1 MENKK
6 NKNFQKILFNK
17 IKNKKLN
24 TFSSEFDSKNNLNK
38 TKVSKNSKNNKNIQ
52 KEKRIIK
59 SKKNKPISMQKTLNK
74 IIWETLNNLKEEKTS
89 NIKSKERNISTI
101 EVEKNLN
108 KKRTFNRIIN
118 KNQNKFE
125 TKVIKSKYT
134 NPKIERSSTLQV
146 FGVKGQKKNLF
157 FNVNNLVCP
166 INNIRTIDTE
176 LHHGSDRG
184 VEKKNSTKGNIKN
197 IIKEFKKIQ
206 DNIDANTTNQDTNYK
221 SEKYLSV
228 LLFNMKKYKMLF
240 QKYKKEN
247 DILKEEN
254 IELKNKIQDAKDE
267 LDIMKEEIEINK
279 DYNKE
284 NEKKFN
290 ELKDYI
296 KQNTINYEQ
305 KIFNLK
311 ELLFSKD
318 EEINKLNKIIDNKD
332 IKNSKIIEDLKKR
345 LSIQEQTIQTQQK
358 LINELKQN

>member
-17 IKNKKLN
+17 IKDKKLN
-24 TFSSEFDSKNNLNK
+24 TFSSEFDSNNNLNK
-38 TKVSKNSKNNKNIQ
+38 IKLSKNSKNNKNNKNIK
-52 KEKRIIK
+52 KEKRIIN
-59 SKKNKPISMQKTLNK
+59 SKKNKTKSMQKTLNK
-74 IIWETLNNLKEEKTS
+74 IIYLKEEKSS
-89 NIKSKERNISTI
+89 NTKSKEQNISTI

-118 KNQNKFE
+118 QSQNKYE
-125 TKVIKSKYT
+125 KKVIKQKYT
-134 NPKIERSSTLQV
+134 NPKIEKNSTFQD
-146 FGVKGQKKNLF
+146 FGVKGMKKNLF

-176 LHHGSDRG
+176 LRHSNDRG
-184 VEKKNSTKGNIKN
+184 VEKKNKTKDNIKN

-206 DNIDANTTNQDTNYK
+206 DNIDVYTTKQETKNK

-228 LLFNMKKYKMLF
+228 LLFNMKKYKMLY
-240 QKYKKEN
+240 QKYRKEN

-318 EEINKLNKIIDNKD
+318 EEIKKLNKIIDNKD
-332 IKNSKIIEDLKKR
+332 IKNSRIIEDLKKR
-345 LSIQEQTIQTQQK
+345 LAIQEQTIQTQEK